1 MIART
6 WRGTTTAANA
16 EAYSRHF
23 RTTVAPQ
30 LKDIA
35 GHRGGYL
42 LRRESDG
49 GIEFLAVT
57 LWDSMAAV
65 KGFAGNNPDVAVI
78 EPEAR
83 AVLSAFDDFV
93 RHYEVVYS
101 GVDRA

>member
-6 WRGTTTAANA
+6 WRGTTSSASA

-23 RTTVAPQ
+23 RTSVAPQ

-42 LRRESDG
+42 LRREADG
-49 GIEFLAVT
+49 AVEFLAVT
-57 LWDSMAAV
+57 LWDSMDAI
-65 KGFAGNNPDVAVI
+65 KRFAGTNPDVAVI
-78 EPEAR
+78 EPEAK
-83 AVLSAFDDFV
+83 AALSAFDDFV
-93 RHYEVVYS
+93 HHYEVVYS